1 MGDLKLFNIGKK
13 AVEELHGKAVGLER
27 SLQVIFERN
36 LETLLG
42 VRFLESEY
50 TTSHG
55 GRMDTLGIDENGC
68 PVIIEYKRDRS
79 ENVINQGLFYLD
91 WLMDHKGAFE
101 LLVRDKMG
109 REDADKIEW
118 SAPRLICIASDF
130 TKYDEHAVNQMHR
143 NIELIRY
150 RRFGDDLLLLDLLTA
165 SSASKITNNGSSST
179 TSRHVHN
186 YKTISEMIDESDTDL
201 GELYQDVQS
210 FLLGLGDDVQEKVL
224 RFYVAYKRIKNFAC
238 VEVKN
243 QIKVVRLYL
252 KVNPDD
258 VTLEDG
264 FTRDARK
271 FGHYGTGDLEV
282 TISSFDDLEKAK
294 PFIQMSYEA
303 S

>member
-1 MGDLKLFNIGKK
+1 MGDLKLFTIGTKQ
-13 AVEELHGKAVGLER
+13 VDELEGRAAGLER

-50 TTSHG
+50 STSHG

-91 WLMDHKGAFE
+91 WLMDHKAAFE
-101 LLVRDKMG
+101 LIVQNRLGRD
-109 REDADKIEW
+109 EADKIEW
-118 SAPRLICIASDF
+118 SAPRLVCIASDF

-165 SSASKITNNGSSST
+165 ASAAKNSTSSSSSSKGHSYT
-179 TSRHVHN
+179 TVSKHLENANENLTTLFEDIRDFMISR
-186 YKTISEMIDESDTDL
+186 
-201 GELYQDVQS
+201 
-210 FLLGLGDDVQEKVL
+210 GDDVQERTMK
-224 RFYVAYKRIKNFAC
+224 FYVAFTRIKNFAC
-238 VEVKN
+238 VE
-243 QIKVVRLYL
+243 IKTGISVIRLYL
-252 KVNPDD
+252 KVNPASID
-258 VTLEDG
+258 LEDG
-264 FTRDARK
+264 FTRDMRNTSH
-271 FGHYGTGDLEV
+271 FGTGDLEV
-282 TISSFDDLEKAK
+282 TIKSYEDLERAK
-294 PFIQMSYEA
+294 PLIQMSYEA

>member
-13 AVEELHGKAVGLER
+13 SVQELDGRAAGLER

-101 LLVRDKMG
+101 LLVRDKFG
-109 REDADKIEW
+109 REDADQIEW

-165 SSASKITNNGSSST
+165 SSASKTNGSSSAASGAT
-179 TSRHVHN
+179 QN
-186 YKTISEMIDESDTDL
+186 YKTISEMIDEADTDL
-201 GELYQDVQS
+201 GELYQDVQA

-238 VEVKN
+238 VEIKN

-252 KVNPDD
+252 KVNPDEI
-258 VTLEDG
+258 TLEEG

-282 TISSFDDLEKAK
+282 TISSFEDLEKAK
-294 PFIQMSYEA
+294 SLIQMSYEA

>member
-13 AVEELHGKAVGLER
+13 SVQELDGRAAGLER

-91 WLMDHKGAFE
+91 WLMDHRGAFE
-101 LLVRDKMG
+101 LIVRDKLG

-130 TKYDEHAVNQMHR
+130 TKYDEHAVNQMQR

-165 SSASKITNNGSSST
+165 SSADKKSTNSGMVSAKN
-179 TSRHVHN
+179 HN
-186 YKTISEMIDESDTDL
+186 YTTVTRHLENASEHLKALFADVSDFMI
-201 GELYQDVQS
+201 GR
-210 FLLGLGDDVQEKVL
+210 GDDVQERPMK
-224 RFYVAYKRIKNFAC
+224 FYIAFKRIKNFAC
-238 VEVKN
+238 VEIRN
-243 QIKVVRLYL
+243 GINVVRMYL
-252 KVNPDD
+252 KVDPS
-258 VTLEDG
+258 TIELEDG
-264 FTRDARK
+264 FTRDMRNTSH
-271 FGHYGTGDLEV
+271 FGTGDLEI
-282 TISSFDDLEKAK
+282 TISSFEDLEKAK
-294 PFIQMSYEA
+294 PYIQMSYDA

>member
-1 MGDLKLFNIGKK
+1 MSAYAFRVVQANIHRGDFFANRIVS
-13 AVEELHGKAVGLER
+13 AFQNVESLRIRITSQFRWYLQLDGKAAGLER

-55 GRMDTLGIDENGC
+55 GRMDTLGIDENVC

-101 LLVRDKMG
+101 LIVRDKLG

-130 TKYDEHAVNQMHR
+130 TKYDEHAVNQMQR

-165 SSASKITNNGSSST
+165 STASKLQSSST
-179 TSRHVHN
+179 GTSSSTQN
-186 YKTISEMIDESDTDL
+186 YKTISEMINEADREL
-201 GELYQDVQS
+201 GELYQDVQA
-210 FLLGLGDDVQEKVL
+210 FLMGLGDDVQEKVL

-238 VEVKN
+238 VE
-243 QIKVVRLYL
+243 IKI
-252 KVNPDD
+252 K
-258 VTLEDG
+258 
-264 FTRDARK
+264 
-271 FGHYGTGDLEV
+271 
-282 TISSFDDLEKAK
+282 
-294 PFIQMSYEA
+294 
-303 S
+303 